1 MHEMRMA
8 KSRSPRALHAR
19 LKICLQNTCTLA
31 SLVVCCSHNQMS
43 EENHEPINA
52 SVDALEVHSQK
63 ANRKVY
69 WISLTRVN
77 PNDVPM
83 TKPAEPASYD
93 TWKMQMRLVKDELE
107 RIKGIHGMTL
117 PDKWVNPFILREEH
131 RSRELTKR
139 GPEEWAAHVLLIGD
153 RVLRAAVARIVWWDF
168 FGHRTTANR
177 WPHLDKYL
185 EGDHVKIDK
194 EVLKRGLY
202 QAGYSPWHAHRR
214 LQATYDYNREGRESQ
229 RGHHMK
235 RKQKVNN
242 PFHRCPKKE
251 KVLSQ

>member
-1 MHEMRMA
+1 
-8 KSRSPRALHAR
+8 
-19 LKICLQNTCTLA
+19 
-31 SLVVCCSHNQMS
+31 MS

-83 TKPAEPASYD
+83 TKAAEPASYD

-107 RIKGIHGMTL
+107 RVRPNHKLPYGI

-131 RSRELTKR
+131 HSRKLTER
-139 GPEEWAAHVLLIGD
+139 GPKDWVTALENID
-153 RVLRAAVARIVWWDF
+153 DIVLRTAVARIAWWDF
-168 FGHRTTANR
+168 FGHRSVAER
-177 WPHLDKYL
+177 WPHLDRYL

-214 LQATYDYNREGRESQ
+214 LQATYDYNREGRESH

-242 PFHRCPKKE
+242 PFHRCPKK
-251 KVLSQ
+251 VAV